1 MNMTL
6 KLEQRITFNP
16 RQCGGH
22 HCIRGLR
29 IRVSDIL
36 EMLAQ
41 GVGQDELLAD
51 FPDLEAAD
59 IQACLHFAA
68 RRAAIARLAA

>member
-1 MNMTL
+1 MNMNMNMN
-6 KLEQRITFNP
+6 LELEPCITFNP
-16 RQCGGH
+16 RQCCGH
-22 HCIRGLR
+22 ACVRGLR

-51 FPDLEAAD
+51 SPDLEAAD
-59 IQACLHFAA
+59 IHACLHFAA
-68 RRAAIARLAA
+68 RRAAIA